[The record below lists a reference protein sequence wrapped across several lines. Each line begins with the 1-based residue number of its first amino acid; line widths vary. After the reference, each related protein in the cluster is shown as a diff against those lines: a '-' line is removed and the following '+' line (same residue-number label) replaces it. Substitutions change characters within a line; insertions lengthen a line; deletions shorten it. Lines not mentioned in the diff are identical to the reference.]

1 VTKLHRSFNRIHA
14 DGRIVRAGV
23 ASDKAGRAMILVH
36 GRGATPESILSLAD
50 DLPSDLGFAFVAPGA
65 SESTP
70 HPRSWYPNSFLAPI
84 EENEPGLSSGLAK
97 IEGAV
102 AELGERGIEPE
113 NIILLGFSQGA
124 CLTAEFAAR
133 RARRWGGVVALT
145 GGLVGDG
152 DAPRDYAGAFHGT
165 PVFLGC
171 SDRDP
176 HVPLW
181 RVDETEEVLRRMG
194 ARVEKRIYP
203 GLPHTVIRDELDWVE
218 STMRRL
224 ANKHHSEAMEVGNH
238 SG

>member
-1 VTKLHRSFNRIHA
+1 MKLDTIHA
-14 DGRIVRAGV
+14 EGRVAHAGIDVREAE
-23 ASDKAGRAMILVH
+23 RAMILVH
-36 GRGATPESILSLAD
+36 GRGATPESILALAD
-50 DLPSDLGFAFVAPGA
+50 ELPGDLGFAFVAPGA
-65 SESTP
+65 SESSA

-84 EENEPGLSSGLAK
+84 ETNEPGLSSGLAK
-97 IEGAV
+97 IEETV
-102 AELGERGIEPE
+102 VELGSHGIAPE
-113 NIILLGFSQGA
+113 NIVLLGFSQGA

-145 GGLVGDG
+145 GGLVGDS
-152 DAPRDYAGAFHGT
+152 DAPRDYAGAFHDT

-176 HVPLW
+176 HVPAW

-224 ANKHHSEAMEVGNH
+224 ARQPQHESAQMEIH

>member
-1 VTKLHRSFNRIHA
+1 
-14 DGRIVRAGV
+14 
-23 ASDKAGRAMILVH
+23 MILVH
-36 GRGATPESILSLAD
+36 GRGATPESIFALAD
-50 DLPSDLGFAFVAPGA
+50 DLPGDLGFAFVAPGA
-65 SESTP
+65 SESTA

-84 EENEPGLSSGLAK
+84 ETNEPGLSSGLAK
-97 IEGAV
+97 IEGVV
-102 AELGERGIEPE
+102 AELGEQGIEPE

-145 GGLVGDG
+145 GGLIG
-152 DAPRDYAGAFHGT
+152 DAVAARDYAGAFDGT

-176 HVPLW
+176 HVPRW
-181 RVDETEEVLRRMG
+181 RVDETEEILRRMG
-194 ARVEKRIYP
+194 AQVEKRIYP
-203 GLPHTVIRDELDWVE
+203 GMPHTVVRDELDWVE

-224 ANKHHSEAMEVGNH
+224 ANTHHSQSAAVESH

>member
-1 VTKLHRSFNRIHA
+1 MHA
-14 DGRIVRAGV
+14 EGRIARAGV
-23 ASDKAGRAMILVH
+23 ALPKAERAMILVH
-36 GRGATPESILSLAD
+36 GRGATPESILALAD
-50 DLPSDLGFAFVAPGA
+50 DLPGDLGFAFVAPGA
-65 SESTP
+65 SESTA

-84 EENEPGLSSGLAK
+84 DANEPGLSSGLAK
-97 IEGAV
+97 IEGV
-102 AELGERGIEPE
+102 VVELGEQCIEPE

-145 GGLVGDG
+145 GGLIG
-152 DAPRDYAGAFHGT
+152 DADAARDYAGAFDGT

-181 RVDETEEVLRRMG
+181 RIDETEEILGRMG
-194 ARVEKRIYP
+194 AQVEKRIYP
-203 GLPHTVIRDELDWVE
+203 GMPHTVIRDELDWVE
-218 STMRRL
+218 NTMRRL
-224 ANKHHSEAMEVGNH
+224 ANRHHSRSAEVESH

>member
-1 VTKLHRSFNRIHA
+1 MTKPSRQINSLHA
-14 DGRIVRAGV
+14 DGRVVSRGV
-23 ASDKAGRAMILVH
+23 APLNAERAMILVH
-36 GRGATPESILSLAD
+36 GRGATPESILSLVYE
-50 DLPSDLGFAFVAPGA
+50 LPNDLGFAFVAPGA
-65 SESTP
+65 SESTA
-70 HPRSWYPNSFLAPI
+70 HPRSWYPKSFLAPI
-84 EENEPGLSSGLAK
+84 QANEPGLSSGLEK

-102 AELGERGIEPE
+102 VELGEQGIPPE
-113 NIILLGFSQGA
+113 NIILVGFSQGA
-124 CLTAEFAAR
+124 CLTTEFVAR
-133 RARRWGGVVALT
+133 RARRWGGVAALT

-152 DAPRDYAGAFHGT
+152 DAPRNYVGGFHGT

-194 ARVEKRIYP
+194 AQVEKRIYP
-203 GLPHTVIRDELDWVE
+203 RMPHIVIRDELDWID

-224 ANKHHSEAMEVGNH
+224 ADQHRSELTEVATR

>member
-1 VTKLHRSFNRIHA
+1 VKLDPIHA
-14 DGRIVRAGV
+14 EGRIAHAGIDVREAE
-23 ASDKAGRAMILVH
+23 RAMIFVH
-36 GRGATPESILSLAD
+36 GRGATPESILALAD
-50 DLPSDLGFAFVAPGA
+50 ELPGDLGFACVAPGA
-65 SESTP
+65 SESSA

-84 EENEPGLSSGLAK
+84 ETNEPGLSAGLAK
-97 IEGAV
+97 IEETV
-102 AELGERGIEPE
+102 VELGERSIAPE
-113 NIILLGFSQGA
+113 NIVLLGFSQGA

-133 RARRWGGVVALT
+133 RARRWGGVVVLT

-165 PVFLGC
+165 PIFLGC

-176 HVPLW
+176 HVPVW

-224 ANKHHSEAMEVGNH
+224 ARQQQHETAQVGIH